1 MKSNLHCMATNCSF
15 NNSGSCYASHIKV
28 EGFEASVTPE
38 TYCDTFKNNTSFN
51 LSNYSGD
58 ISLTSTQ
65 NISCSANNCTYNFNG
80 GCNASNVDINF
91 NNASCETFIL
101 RY

>member
-28 EGFEASVTPE
+28 EGIDASVTPE

>member
-28 EGFEASVTPE
+28 EGFDASVTPE

>member
-28 EGFEASVTPE
+28 EGFDASVTPE
-38 TYCDTFKNNTSFN
+38 TYCDTFKNNTAFN

-58 ISLTSTQ
+58 ISLTNTQ

-80 GCNASNVDINF
+80 GCNASHVDINF
-91 NNASCETFIL
+91 SNASCETFVI

>member
-28 EGFEASVTPE
+28 EGFGASITPE

-58 ISLTSTQ
+58 ISLTNTQ

-91 NNASCETFIL
+91 SNASCETFIL